1 MLLRMFVVVV
11 HLAASKHYIE
21 GQNFYRKTCSLVH
34 RLRNM
39 DKEPLS
45 IVLFRLVSKNDLV
58 FFCFI
63 VLNVLLYVMYVQLI
77 LEVTDIRRSLQVSE
91 NKLSIFPLL
100 KLTVMLRQSMDTQ
113 MPELTASAQ
122 LLD

>member
-1 MLLRMFVVVV
+1 
-11 HLAASKHYIE
+11 
-21 GQNFYRKTCSLVH
+21 
-34 RLRNM
+34 M

-58 FFCFI
+58 FFFI

-77 LEVTDIRRSLQVSE
+77 FEVTDIRRSLQVSE

>member
-1 MLLRMFVVVV
+1 LKVKIFTG
-11 HLAASKHYIE
+11 K
-21 GQNFYRKTCSLVH
+21 LVH

-77 LEVTDIRRSLQVSE
+77 FEVTDITRSLQVSE

>member
-1 MLLRMFVVVV
+1 
-11 HLAASKHYIE
+11 
-21 GQNFYRKTCSLVH
+21 
-34 RLRNM
+34 M

-77 LEVTDIRRSLQVSE
+77 FEVTDITRSLQVSE

>member
-1 MLLRMFVVVV
+1 M
-11 HLAASKHYIE
+11 
-21 GQNFYRKTCSLVH
+21 
-34 RLRNM
+34 
-39 DKEPLS
+39 
-45 IVLFRLVSKNDLV
+45 
-58 FFCFI
+58 
-63 VLNVLLYVMYVQLI
+63 LNVLLYVMYVQLI

>member
-58 FFCFI
+58 FFFI

>member
-1 MLLRMFVVVV
+1 
-11 HLAASKHYIE
+11 
-21 GQNFYRKTCSLVH
+21 
-34 RLRNM
+34 M